1 MTVRIDELFEKL
13 PAVLSV
19 KDLTEI
25 LGKDRTTVYRWLKK
39 GEVPGVLIDTTWII
53 YRDEVRDY
61 LLSRHNQNGALP
73 LDESD
78 DLRIKFG
85 LVWNQKPLRSTRLS
99 LPLSGAAFLCV
110 SCALA
115 GAPLRGH
122 RPISCRRCT
131 CAAAASVPARWHPQR
146 GL

>member
-73 LDESD
+73 LDESAPVAD
-78 DLRIKFG
+78 D
-85 LVWNQKPLRSTRLS
+85 TE
-99 LPLSGAAFLCV
+99 
-110 SCALA
+110 
-115 GAPLRGH
+115 
-122 RPISCRRCT
+122 RPEEPPS
-131 CAAAASVPARWHPQR
+131 A
-146 GL
+146 